1 MNIRY
6 VGRQLG
12 LLVLVLS
19 AVMFLVGVWAWVQAA
34 GGGAGERA
42 ARNALLL
49 SVAVGLLLS
58 GALRLAGGRFEGQL
72 ARREALLLVAA
83 SWLVGAALAAL
94 PFRLWAE
101 FVGNTSA
108 VDPAFSSSINCYFEA
123 MSGFTTTGATVLTE
137 IESIPR
143 SLLLWRAT
151 THWLGGLGI
160 VVLFVAVLPMLG
172 VGSKRVFRVESPGP
186 TPEGVTPRIQETAR
200 ILWMIYF
207 GLTVAEI
214 ATLRLLGL
222 DWFSSVCHTFATLA
236 TGGFSTLNASVGQ
249 MDRVAVDAAI
259 IVFMLLAGV
268 NFGLYYQLI
277 HRRWRTVRD
286 DPELRTYL
294 AILAVGCLIVV
305 ISIYRLPITTTTGT
319 EVPPSFFTSLR
330 YGLFQVT
337 AIQTTTGFCTAE
349 FDHWP
354 FVAKATLV
362 ILMFVGASSGSTGG
376 GIKVIRCLIVAK
388 VLFVEI
394 ERVFRP
400 NVVRPVRIGKSAVE
414 AEQKLAAVSYLLGI
428 VVLFAVGTVLIK
440 ALETDHPV
448 SLVTAATAAA
458 ATLNNI
464 GPGLAEVSAVDN
476 YAWFSAPGK
485 VVMCLLMVIGR
496 LEVFAI
502 IVLFHPRF
510 WRDE

>member
-1 MNIRY
+1 MNLRY

-19 AVMFLVGVWAWVQAA
+19 GAMGVVAVWAGAQVAWGTAADTDARDALLISVAIGAILGILLRLVGGRVQ
-34 GGGAGERA
+34 
-42 ARNALLL
+42 
-49 SVAVGLLLS
+49 
-58 GALRLAGGRFEGQL
+58 GQL
-72 ARREALLLVAA
+72 ARREALLLVAM
-83 SWLVGAALAAL
+83 SWIVCAALSAL
-94 PFRLWAE
+94 PFRLWGGFVAGAAE
-101 FVGNTSA
+101 Y
-108 VDPAFSSSINCYFEA
+108 DQAFSSSINRYFEA
-123 MSGFTTTGATVLTE
+123 MSGFTTTGASVLTD

-200 ILWMIYF
+200 ILWMIYV
-207 GLTVAEI
+207 GLTVAETL
-214 ATLRLLGL
+214 TLRLLGL
-222 DWFSSVCHTFATLA
+222 GWFDSICHTFATLA

-249 MDRVAVDAAI
+249 FNHAAMEIAI

-277 HRRWRTVRD
+277 HRRWRSVRH
-286 DPELRTYL
+286 DPELRAYL
-294 AILAVGCLIVV
+294 AILAVGCLIIV
-305 ISIYRLPITTTTGT
+305 ISIHRLPITTTTGQ
-319 EVPPSFFTSLR
+319 ELDPSWSSALR
-330 YGLFQVT
+330 HGVFQVVS
-337 AIQTTTGFCTAE
+337 IQTTTGYCTAE

-354 FVAKATLV
+354 FVAKATLMT
-362 ILMFVGASSGSTGG
+362 LMFVGASGGSTGG
-376 GIKVIRCLIVAK
+376 GIKVIRCLIAAK
-388 VLFVEI
+388 VLIAEI

-400 NVVRPVRIGKSAVE
+400 NVVRPVRIGKHAIE
-414 AEQKLAAVSYLLGI
+414 PEQKLAAVCYLLGI
-428 VVLFAVGTVLIK
+428 VVLFGLGTVLIK
-440 ALETDHPV
+440 ALEGDQPTT
-448 SLVTAATAAA
+448 LVTAATAAA

-476 YAWFSAPGK
+476 YAWFSAPSK

-510 WRDE
+510 WREE

>member
-1 MNIRY
+1 MNFRY

-12 LLVLVLS
+12 LLTAVLS
-19 AVMFLVGVWAWVQAA
+19 VVMLVVAGWSWVQVA
-34 GGGAGERA
+34 GGDTAETA
-42 ARNALLL
+42 ARNALLI
-49 SVAVGLLLS
+49 SVGVGLLLC
-58 GALRLAGGRFEGQL
+58 GLLRLTGGRFKGQL

-94 PFRLWAE
+94 PFRLWAWFE
-101 FVGNTSA
+101 AGSA
-108 VDPAFSSSINCYFEA
+108 VGDPAFGSWINCYFESI
-123 MSGFTTTGATVLTE
+123 SGFTTTGATVLTA

-200 ILWMIYF
+200 ILWLIYL

-214 ATLRLLGL
+214 ATLKLLGL
-222 DWFSSVCHTFATLA
+222 SWFSSVCHTFATLA

-249 MDRVAVDAAI
+249 IDSAAVDTAI

-277 HRRWRTVRD
+277 HGRWRSVRD
-286 DPELRTYL
+286 DPELRVYL
-294 AILAVGCLIVV
+294 AILAVGCLIIV
-305 ISIYRLPITTTTGT
+305 ISIHRLPITTTTG
-319 EVPPSFFTSLR
+319 EQVAPSFLSALR
-330 YGLFQVT
+330 YGLFQVV

-354 FVAKATLV
+354 FVAKATMV
-362 ILMFVGASSGSTGG
+362 ILMFVGASGGSTGG
-376 GIKVIRCLIVAK
+376 GIKVIRCLIAAK
-388 VLFVEI
+388 VLIAEI
-394 ERVFRP
+394 ERMFRP
-400 NVVRPVRIGKSAVE
+400 NVIRPIRVGRSTVE
-414 AEQKLAAVSYLLGI
+414 PEQRLAAVSYLLGI
-428 VVLFAVGTVLIK
+428 VVLFAVGAVLIK
-440 ALETDHPV
+440 ALETQHPI
-448 SLVTAATAAA
+448 SIVTAATASA

-476 YAWFSAPGK
+476 YAWFSAPSK

-510 WRDE
+510 WRTE

>member
-1 MNIRY
+1 VNFRY

-12 LLVLVLS
+12 LLTLVLS
-19 AVMFLVGVWAWVQAA
+19 GVMCVVAIWAAVQVA
-34 GGGAGERA
+34 GGHAEELA

-49 SVAVGLLLS
+49 SVAVTVLLS

-94 PFRLWAE
+94 PFRLWAWLE
-101 FVGNTSA
+101 A
-108 VDPAFSSSINCYFEA
+108 DAAIADPAFGSWINCYFEA
-123 MSGFTTTGATVLTE
+123 ISGFTTTGATVLTK

-186 TPEGVTPRIQETAR
+186 TPEGVTPRIQEAAR
-200 ILWMIYF
+200 ILWLIYF

-214 ATLRLLGL
+214 ATLKLLGL

-236 TGGFSTLNASVGQ
+236 TGGFSTLNASLGQ
-249 MDRVAVDAAI
+249 MNRAAIDAAI

-277 HRRWRTVRD
+277 HRRWRSVRD

-294 AILAVGCLIVV
+294 AILGVGCLIIV
-305 ISIYRLPITTTTGT
+305 ISIYRLPIVTTTGDT
-319 EVPPSFFTSLR
+319 IEPSLFATLR
-330 YGLFQVT
+330 YGVFQVVS
-337 AIQTTTGFCTAE
+337 IQTTTGFCTAE

-362 ILMFVGASSGSTGG
+362 ILMFVGASGGSTGG
-376 GIKVIRCLIVAK
+376 GIKVVRCLIAAK
-388 VLFVEI
+388 VLIGEI
-394 ERVFRP
+394 ERIFRP
-400 NVVRPVRIGKSAVE
+400 NVVRPVRVGNTTVAP
-414 AEQKLAAVSYLLGI
+414 EQRLAAVSYLLGI
-428 VVLFAVGTVLIK
+428 AVLFVVGTVLIK
-440 ALETDHPV
+440 ALETDRPISV
-448 SLVTAATAAA
+448 VTAATAAA

-476 YAWFSAPGK
+476 YAWFSAPSK
-485 VVMCLLMVIGR
+485 VVMSLLMVIGR

-510 WRDE
+510 WRKE

>member
-1 MNIRY
+1 MNLRY

-12 LLVLVLS
+12 LLMLVVS
-19 AVMFLVGVWAWVQAA
+19 AVMLVVAGWAWFQVA
-34 GGGAGERA
+34 GGDDGEIA
-42 ARNALLL
+42 ARNALLI
-49 SVAVGLLLS
+49 SVGAGVLLAIL
-58 GALRLAGGRFEGQL
+58 LRLAGGNFEGQL
-72 ARREALLLVAA
+72 ARREALLLVSA
-83 SWLVGAALAAL
+83 SWLVGAAVAAL
-94 PFRLWAE
+94 PFYFWAKFE
-101 FVGNTSA
+101 PHTL
-108 VDPAFSSSINCYFEA
+108 DPAFGSWINCYFESI
-123 MSGFTTTGATVLTE
+123 SGFTTTGATVLTK

-186 TPEGVTPRIQETAR
+186 TPEGVTPRIQEAAR
-200 ILWMIYF
+200 ILWLIYL
-207 GLTVAEI
+207 GLTVAEVL
-214 ATLRLLGL
+214 TLKLLGL
-222 DWFSSVCHTFATLA
+222 DWFSCVCHTFATLA
-236 TGGFSTLNASVGQ
+236 TGGFSTLNASIGQ
-249 MDRVAVDAAI
+249 INQAAIDTAI

-268 NFGLYYQLI
+268 NFGIYYQLI
-277 HRRWRTVRD
+277 HRRWRSVAG

-294 AILAVGCLIVV
+294 AILAVGCLVIV
-305 ISIYRLPITTTTGT
+305 ISIYRLPVITTAG
-319 EVPPSFFTSLR
+319 EQVDPSFLTSLR
-330 YGLFQVT
+330 YGLFQVVS
-337 AIQTTTGFCTAE
+337 IQTTTGFCTAE

-362 ILMFVGASSGSTGG
+362 ILMFVGASAGSTGG
-376 GIKVIRCLIVAK
+376 GVKVIRCLIAAK
-388 VLFVEI
+388 ILFAEI

-400 NVVRPVRIGKSAVE
+400 NVVRPVRVGKQTVE
-414 AEQKLAAVSYLLGI
+414 HEQKLAAVSYLLGI
-428 VVLFAVGTVLIK
+428 AVLFAVGTVLIK
-440 ALETDHPV
+440 AMEDDHPID
-448 SLVTAATAAA
+448 LVTAATAAA

-476 YAWFSAPGK
+476 YVWFSTPAK

-510 WRDE
+510 WRKE

>member
-1 MNIRY
+1 MNLRY

-12 LLVLVLS
+12 LLTLVLS
-19 AVMFLVGVWAWVQAA
+19 GVMCIVALWSAIQVA
-34 GGGAGERA
+34 GGQAEERA
-42 ARNALLL
+42 ARNALFLA
-49 SVAVGLLLS
+49 VAVGVLLS
-58 GALRLAGGRFEGQL
+58 GVLRLAGGRFEGQL

-83 SWLVGAALAAL
+83 AWLVGAALAAL
-94 PFRLWAE
+94 PFRLWALLE
-101 FVGNTSA
+101 SGA
-108 VDPAFSSSINCYFEA
+108 ADPAFGSWINCYFEA
-123 MSGFTTTGATVLTE
+123 ISGITTTGATVLTR
-137 IESIPR
+137 IETIPH

-186 TPEGVTPRIQETAR
+186 TPEGITPRIQEAAR
-200 ILWMIYF
+200 ILWLIYL
-207 GLTVAEI
+207 GLTGAEI
-214 ATLRLLGL
+214 VTLRLLGL
-222 DWFSSVCHTFATLA
+222 SWFSSVCHTFATLA
-236 TGGFSTLNASVGQ
+236 TGGFSTLDASVGQ
-249 MDRVAVDAAI
+249 MDSTAIDAAL

-277 HRRWRTVRD
+277 HRRWRSIRD

-294 AILAVGCLIVV
+294 AILGVGCLIVV
-305 ISIYRLPITTTTGT
+305 ISIYRLPIVTTTGET
-319 EVPPSFFTSLR
+319 VQPSVFAALR
-330 YGLFQVT
+330 YGVFQVVSV
-337 AIQTTTGFCTAE
+337 QTTTGFCTAE

-354 FVAKATLV
+354 FVAKTTMV
-362 ILMFVGASSGSTGG
+362 ILMFVGASAGSTGG
-376 GIKVIRCLIVAK
+376 GIKVVRCLIAAK
-388 VLFVEI
+388 VLLAEI

-400 NVVRPVRIGKSAVE
+400 NVIRPVRIGNSIVE
-414 AEQKLAAVSYLLGI
+414 PEQRLAAVSYLLGI
-428 VVLFAVGTVLIK
+428 AVLFALGTVLIK
-440 ALETDHPV
+440 VLESDRAIDM
-448 SLVTAATAAA
+448 VTAATAAA

-476 YAWFSAPGK
+476 YAWFSAPTK

-510 WRDE
+510 WRQE